1 MTKSTDNFLLTMASK
16 SRERYQLSSQNI
28 SEHQLIERCGTN
40 KPNTRFPL
48 NKGGFT
54 FIAEIK
60 KASPSI
66 GELSPDNFDLHHQ
79 AQHYITGGADIISV
93 LTEPSRFLGSLNDL
107 SQLSK
112 QYPNTPFM
120 RKDFLVHPYQV
131 SEACY
136 AGAAGVLLIAGILSD
151 SQLETMIKRAQKHHM
166 FVLVEVFNKKE
177 LEQSISVIAK
187 LNNQPSSI
195 MLGVNCRDLKTL
207 KVNFSWFNYFDKSIY
222 YIHYCVKV
230 TGSKFST

>member
-1 MTKSTDNFLLTMASK
+1 
-16 SRERYQLSSQNI
+16 
-28 SEHQLIERCGTN
+28 
-40 KPNTRFPL
+40 
-48 NKGGFT
+48 
-54 FIAEIK
+54 
-60 KASPSI
+60 
-66 GELSPDNFDLHHQ
+66 
-79 AQHYITGGADIISV
+79 
-93 LTEPSRFLGSLNDL
+93 
-107 SQLSK
+107 
-112 QYPNTPFM
+112 M

-207 KVNFSWFNYFDKSIY
+207 KVNFSWFEQLAEALPKGLV
-222 YIHYCVKV
+222 CVAESGINVPSDIRKIV
-230 TGSKFST
+230 KWGYKGALIGTTLMQANDPAQTLLEFRQAAITAQQTL

>member
-1 MTKSTDNFLLTMASK
+1 
-16 SRERYQLSSQNI
+16 
-28 SEHQLIERCGTN
+28 
-40 KPNTRFPL
+40 
-48 NKGGFT
+48 
-54 FIAEIK
+54 
-60 KASPSI
+60 
-66 GELSPDNFDLHHQ
+66 
-79 AQHYITGGADIISV
+79 
-93 LTEPSRFLGSLNDL
+93 
-107 SQLSK
+107 
-112 QYPNTPFM
+112 M

-207 KVNFSWFNYFDKSIY
+207 KVNFSWFEQLAEALPKGLV
-222 YIHYCVKV
+222 CVAESGINVPSDIRKIV
-230 TGSKFST
+230 NWGYKGALIGTTLMQANDPAQTLLEFRQAAITAQQTL